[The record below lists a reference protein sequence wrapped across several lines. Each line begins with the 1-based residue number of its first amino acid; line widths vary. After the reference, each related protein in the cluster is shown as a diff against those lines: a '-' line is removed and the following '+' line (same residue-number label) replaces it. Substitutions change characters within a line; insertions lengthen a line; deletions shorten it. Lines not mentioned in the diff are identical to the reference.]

1 MTFDEHLKGTFDT
14 LTDRLREEISRQLQS
29 VVEELAASAEAD
41 RSRVVAD
48 TLEELNRDANEG
60 LAAAVSLGEA
70 RGRKLGHEEGHAQGK
85 EEGRRQAE
93 EEGRAALD
101 VARVGKPA
109 GGRSDPASSERL
121 VEAVRSLSGA
131 RSLSEI
137 LDTLVS
143 CAGREATRAGVLLVR
158 GGRLHGWRFVGF
170 DPALDKGSSLD
181 LAFED
186 AGIAAEAVR
195 TNAGVTG
202 DGERASGPSFAP
214 LPPGRES
221 VAVPLALSGQVVAV
235 LYADQGSEPEP
246 AAMRPETIEVLA
258 RHAAR
263 CLEALTA
270 FKAARALM
278 DRPESSDA
286 TASGASDGAG
296 GDEDASARR
305 YARLLVSEIKLY
317 HEAAVVAGRRDGDLG
332 LRLGGEIAHARVLY
346 EQRVPPNVRQRA
358 DYFHDEL
365 VRTLANGDPNLLA
378 LET

>member
-48 TLEELNRDANEG
+48 TLEELNRDAKEG

-85 EEGRRQAE
+85 EEGRS
-93 EEGRAALD
+93 
-101 VARVGKPA
+101 
-109 GGRSDPASSERL
+109 SDPAASERL

-143 CAGREATRAGVLLVR
+143 CAGREAARAGVLLVR

-181 LAFED
+181 LSFED

-202 DGERASGPSFAP
+202 DGEHAGGPSFAP
-214 LPPGRES
+214 LPPGRTS
-221 VAVPLALSGQVVAV
+221 VAVPIALSGQVVAV
-235 LYADQGSEPEP
+235 LYADQGSEPDP

-278 DRPESSDA
+278 ERSDA
-286 TASGASDGAG
+286 SDANASGAGDGAG

-332 LRLGGEIAHARVLY
+332 LRLGGEIARARVLY

-358 DYFHDEL
+358 AYFHDEL
-365 VRTLANGDPNLLA
+365 VRTLANGDANLLA